1 MGGPPLNPAVPNPLR
16 HRRFGLLLRASLP
29 ALLLLPPLP
38 AAPWAAA
45 LAAAPSGPLV
55 LEPLP
60 LQGQRAERTLRVLLR
75 QERLLE
81 LGATAVPLQLA
92 DDRGRVL
99 LRLSPGEV
107 LRLQLDDA
115 GLQALAPAGTVP
127 LPPRPL
133 WLKAAAP
140 ASPAAAEGFLLAGQA
155 YRGRLRLLRE
165 AGQLL
170 AINHLDVEDYLP
182 SVVGSEMPASWPLAA
197 LRAQAIAAR
206 TYALAQRRPAAA
218 YDVKAS
224 VASQMYRGLA
234 AETASTREAVASTQG
249 QVLMHGDQLIQ
260 AVFHSSSGGIT
271 ENSGELWRRQLP
283 YLVSVQDP
291 DESSPVREWQV
302 RFDPDKLRRLFSEI
316 GGVQRI
322 DVLQA
327 SSSGRVRQAR
337 VLGPAGSLLLSGS
350 ELRARLGL
358 RSTLVR
364 FQFANGGP
372 AGTAAPTP
380 GQSIAA
386 AVAARSGGPE
396 PERRWQGVMPPP
408 LPALVTGEPTA
419 AFAPGSGPA
428 LLAIGRG
435 FGHGVGM
442 SQWGAYGLALRGES
456 HEQILRHYYRGAQLR
471 TYTLP

>member
-1 MGGPPLNPAVPNPLR
+1 MNGPPLNPTVPSPLR
-16 HRRFGLLLRASLP
+16 HRRFGLLLAASAP
-29 ALLLLPPLP
+29 ALLLLLPPLP
-38 AAPWAAA
+38 TTPWPLA

-60 LQGQRAERTLRVLLR
+60 LQGQRPERSLRVLLR
-75 QERLLE
+75 QERWLE
-81 LGATAVPLQLA
+81 LGATAVPLQLS

-99 LRLSPGEV
+99 LRLGPGEV
-107 LRLQLDDA
+107 LRLQLDEA

-127 LPPRPL
+127 LPLRPL
-133 WLKAAAP
+133 WLKAAA
-140 ASPAAAEGFLLAGQA
+140 PAAAEGFLLAGQG
-155 YRGRLRLLRE
+155 YRGRLRLVRE

-197 LRAQAIAAR
+197 LQAQAIAAR

-218 YDVKAS
+218 YDVKAT
-224 VASQMYRGLA
+224 VASQMYRGLV
-234 AETASTREAVASTQG
+234 AETASTREAVASTRG
-249 QVLMHGDQLIQ
+249 LVLMHGDQLIQ

-283 YLVSVQDP
+283 YLVSVPDR

-302 RFDPDKLRRLFSEI
+302 RFDPEKLRRLFSEI

-350 ELRARLGL
+350 ELRTRLGL

-364 FQFANGGP
+364 FQFANGSS
-372 AGTAAPTP
+372 AGTAPPIP

-386 AVAARSGGPE
+386 AVAARSGAPE

-408 LPALVTGEPTA
+408 LPALATGEPTA
-419 AFAPGSGPA
+419 AFAAGSGAA